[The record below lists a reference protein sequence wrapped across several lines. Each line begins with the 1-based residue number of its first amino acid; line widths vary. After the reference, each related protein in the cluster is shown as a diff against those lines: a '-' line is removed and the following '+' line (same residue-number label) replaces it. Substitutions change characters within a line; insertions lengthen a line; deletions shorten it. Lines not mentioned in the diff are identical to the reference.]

1 MKLLYYLL
9 PVIFIVTAC
18 GESSSESPKE
28 TIRSSA
34 PATNVST
41 DKSDYPVFPN
51 ADEGAAPNVSAEE
64 GGRGFTG
71 DGWQTNEDYDFVGDP
86 RAIRGGRLR
95 EYVRDFPGTLR
106 MEGPESNTYL
116 NVMIQGLVYETL
128 LTMHPTTLEYMP
140 ALATHWQISEDKLTY
155 RFRINPNARWP
166 DGNPVVS
173 ADVIATWKLM
183 LDKGLQAPMSALVW
197 SKFKEPVPESKYIVS
212 VTSTRQNWRNFLYF
226 SQSLPVFPAHVL
238 ENVDGATYL
247 KDYNFKLL
255 PGSGPYTIEE
265 PDIDKGRS
273 LTIRRRTNY
282 WADSHRRNVGVNN
295 FDEIRETVVRDEN
308 IAFEMFKRGDLDYY
322 SVARAR
328 IWVEE
333 LDFDNVKRGLVQ
345 KRKIFTQDPSG
356 IAGLAF
362 NTRKP
367 PFNDLRVRKA
377 LALALNR
384 KLLLEKLFYDEYLP
398 QNSYYAGTIYE
409 NPNNPK
415 NLYDPR
421 KALEL
426 LNEAGWQERNTRG
439 QLMKD
444 GTPLSIELLYHNKS
458 SEPYLTIFQE
468 DLRKLGVGL
477 NLRLVTPETLFQ
489 LLMER
494 KFDLTSIAW
503 GGLLFPNPETS
514 FHSTLA
520 DVDNTNNIT
529 GVKSA
534 RIDEI
539 CDAYDEMFDVDERT
553 NAIREIDGILA
564 SEYHYIL
571 QWYAPNQR
579 LAYWNRFGQPEAAL
593 SRFGDY
599 KDLVNLWWFDPE
611 RSSAVDQALGDSS
624 QQLKVGPIEDR
635 HWLEYAEH
643 EADSPTT
650 SN

>member
-1 MKLLYYLL
+1 MKLLYHLL

-18 GESSSESPKE
+18 GESSSESPKGS
-28 TIRSSA
+28 TRSSA
-34 PATNVST
+34 PVTIVST
-41 DKSDYPVFPN
+41 DKSDYPVFPD
-51 ADEGAAPNVSAEE
+51 ADEGANPNVSAEE

-71 DGWQTNEDYDFVGDP
+71 EGWQTNEDYDFVGDP

-95 EYVRDFPGTLR
+95 EYIRDFPGTLR

-116 NVMIQGLVYETL
+116 NSMIQGLVYENL

-140 ALATHWQISEDKLTY
+140 ALATHWQISKDKLTY

-226 SQSLPVFPAHVL
+226 SQSLPIFPAHVL

-247 KDYNFKLL
+247 RDYNFKLL
-255 PGSGPYTIEE
+255 PGSGPYIIEE
-265 PDIDKGRS
+265 SDINKGRS
-273 LTIRRRTNY
+273 LTIRRRINY
-282 WADSHRRNVGVNN
+282 WADGHRRNVGVNN
-295 FDEIRETVVRDEN
+295 FDEIHEIVVRDEN

-426 LNEAGWQERNTRG
+426 LNEAGWQERNDRG

-444 GTPLSIELLYHNKS
+444 GMPLSIELLYHNKS

-468 DLRKLGVGL
+468 NLRKLGVGL

-539 CDAYDEMFDVDERT
+539 CDAYDKMFDVDERT

-579 LAYWNRFGQPEAAL
+579 LAYWNRFGQPEATL

-611 RSSAVDQALGDSS
+611 RSSVVDQALGDSS
-624 QQLKVGPIEDR
+624 QQLEVGPIEDR
-635 HWLEYAEH
+635 YWLEYAEH
-643 EADSPTT
+643 ETDSPTT